1 MKKRSTAAG
10 PRFFVMFVML
20 LLSLFA
26 LPQTAMAKSGK
37 CMALPFAA
45 ICNNAISL
53 SNVHAQCDNASQP
66 CRFVSTLSAQK
77 ERAIKMASSIRM
89 LKGMFDQSVQDKQ
102 KCLPVKRS
110 EHACPIV
117 VNQIRI
123 NTCYQ
128 HHKRV
133 LTTRRKYQLRI

>member
-10 PRFFVMFVML
+10 PRFFVMLVML

-26 LPQTAMAKSGK
+26 LPQVAMAKSGK
-37 CMALPFAA
+37 CMSLPFVT

-53 SNVHAQCDNASQP
+53 SNVHARGDNASQP
-66 CRFVSTLSAQK
+66 CRFVSTLKAQK

-89 LKGMFDQSVQDKQ
+89 LKGMFDQNVQDKQ
-102 KCLPVKRS
+102 KCLSVKRS
-110 EHACPIV
+110 EHVSPIV
-117 VNQIRI
+117 TNQIRI

-133 LTTRRKYQLRI
+133 QTTRRKYQLRI